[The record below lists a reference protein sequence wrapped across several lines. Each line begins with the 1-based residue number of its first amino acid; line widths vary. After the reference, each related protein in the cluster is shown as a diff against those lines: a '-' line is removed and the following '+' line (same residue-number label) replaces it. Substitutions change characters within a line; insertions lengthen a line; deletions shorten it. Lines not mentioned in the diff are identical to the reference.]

1 MASKNKNIDNPKV
14 LISLTKA
21 QKEDLMR
28 VSERENRSATN
39 MVSTLINNYIQIANN
54 PEAYRKYNNILLDI
68 NSKSET

>member
-14 LISLTKA
+14 LVSLTKA

-54 PEAYRKYNNILLDI
+54 PEAYKQYNNILLDI